1 MKKIFKSF
9 IAIASLGIVAGLLSA
24 CNIEESSTRTGSRI
38 QEENM
43 RNAIKNLPVPQ
54 VRQFTTRKTIVR
66 WVEHANEPDQ
76 THYVY
81 VMLPGVG
88 YVGYYVADS
97 APVNICTS
105 LTPPVREYSTAGQG
119 SNPLGPAPALDGV
132 YYGGAGCDKWYFFD
146 VNSGAKI
153 EVGGQMAFFVS
164 SQPLAIDTPRL
175 EVKASTT
182 SSSQ

>member
-1 MKKIFKSF
+1 MINFKHIAAF
-9 IAIASLGIVAGLLSA
+9 CAIALIAVG
-24 CNIEESSTRTGSRI
+24 CQEESSTRSGTKI
-38 QEENM
+38 QEQNM
-43 RNAIKNLPVPQ
+43 KNAVRALPVPE
-54 VRQFTTRKTIVR
+54 VRQFTTRKTIIR

-105 LTPPVREYSTAGQG
+105 LTPPVRHYNDVGASGQA
-119 SNPLGPAPALDGV
+119 PLGPSPALDGV
-132 YYGGAGCDKWYFFD
+132 YYGGSGCDKWYFFD
-146 VNSGAKI
+146 VSSEAKI

-164 SQPLAIDTPRL
+164 TQPLSINTPRL
-175 EVKASTT
+175 EVKAKVE
-182 SSSQ
+182 

>member
-1 MKKIFKSF
+1 MINFKT
-9 IAIASLGIVAGLLSA
+9 IAALSLGALLLVG
-24 CNIEESSTRTGSRI
+24 CNYEESSTRTGTRI
-38 QEENM
+38 QEQNM
-43 RNAIKNLPVPQ
+43 KNAVKSLPVPQ
-54 VRQFTTRKTIVR
+54 VRQFTTRKSIVR
-66 WVEHANEPDQ
+66 WVEAANEPDQ

-105 LTPPVREYSTAGQG
+105 LTPPVRPYPRSG
-119 SNPLGPAPALDGV
+119 SSGHPPLGPAPALDGV

-146 VNSGAKI
+146 ASSGAKI

-164 SQPLAIDTPRL
+164 SLPLVIDTPRL
-175 EVKASTT
+175 EVRAKTE
-182 SSSQ
+182 

>member
-1 MKKIFKSF
+1 MKRYMKSF
-9 IAIASLGIVAGLLSA
+9 ATIAAIGVMGILLAG
-24 CNIEESSTRTGSRI
+24 CNPEEESTRAGIRV
-38 QEENM
+38 QEQNM
-43 RNAIKNLPVPQ
+43 KNAVKSLPVPQ
-54 VRQFTTRKTIVR
+54 VRQFTTRQTIVR

-105 LTPPVREYSTAGQG
+105 LTPPVRHYDDYGATGQP
-119 SNPLGPAPALDGV
+119 PLGPAPALDGV

-146 VNSGAKI
+146 VASGAKI

-164 SQPLAIDTPRL
+164 SKPLSINTPRL
-175 EVKASTT
+175 EVRAVTESAN
-182 SSSQ
+182 